1 MRAAELASAARVRLL
16 SRTTTHNNVFGVLLA
31 QSLNRCDIKGLK
43 SATGPLCVRWLLKGY
58 MMNDHNQYQSRAIPA
73 NGAMDMSVDAGLR
86 GFMLGV
92 YNKMGLGLVLSAV
105 LAFITS
111 QVPMVRDMLFIVAP
125 DGRVGV
131 TGLGMIVQFAPLAI
145 LFGSMFMMKNPS
157 RSGANLM
164 YWAVVSLIG
173 AGLGVLA
180 FRYNVSSLASTFMIT
195 AAAFGAL
202 SLWGYTTK
210 KDLTGF
216 GTFLIMGLFGLI
228 LASIVNI
235 FLKSSAMDFVI
246 SGLGVLIFS
255 GLIAFDTQR
264 LKFDYYQLAGNDT
277 ALSVATSFGALSLY
291 LNFVNLFQFLLS
303 FLGNND

>member
-1 MRAAELASAARVRLL
+1 
-16 SRTTTHNNVFGVLLA
+16 
-31 QSLNRCDIKGLK
+31 
-43 SATGPLCVRWLLKGY
+43 
-58 MMNDHNQYQSRAIPA
+58 MMNDQNRFQARAIPA

-92 YNKMGLGLVLSAV
+92 YNKMGLGLVLSAL
-105 LAFITS
+105 LAYITS
-111 QVPMVRDMLFIVAP
+111 QVPPVRDMLFVVGE
-125 DGRVGV
+125 GRVGL
-131 TGLGMIVQFAPLAI
+131 TILGWIVQFSPIAI

-157 RSGANLM
+157 KAGANLM

-173 AGLGVLA
+173 AGMGVLA
-180 FRYNVSSLASTFMIT
+180 FRNTGSSIASTFMVT

-216 GTFLIMGLFGLI
+216 GTFLIMGVFGLI

-235 FLKSSAMDFVI
+235 FLQSSAIQFAI

-264 LKFDYYQLAGNDT
+264 LKFDYYQLAGNET

-303 FLGNND
+303 FLGDSD